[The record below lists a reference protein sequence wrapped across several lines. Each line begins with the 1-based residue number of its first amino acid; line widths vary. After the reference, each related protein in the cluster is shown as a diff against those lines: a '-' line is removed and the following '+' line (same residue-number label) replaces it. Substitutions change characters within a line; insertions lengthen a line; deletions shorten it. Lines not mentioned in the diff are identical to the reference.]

1 LCATPDDDDDDPDDD
16 DAIVD
21 RRWRWRR
28 WRR

>member
-1 LCATPDDDDDDPDDD
+1 LCATADDDDDPDDD